1 MNKKV
6 EDLVDYLDSMGM
18 SQNSYLVMADWQE
31 LHHSYD
37 MLSYC
42 EKIYDLFK
50 YAGLTTNQ
58 IEKFIV
64 NSKSLFLMPFEE
76 FVKAAYV
83 LQRVNVNDELFDS
96 NRGCARSKQY
106 KKLYMRNILFEQVNR
121 YEHGYGISGLISG
134 EKAAYFKYGL
144 GAASFKAFGRNI
156 SSDAELEEILNKHL
170 TFNGEHVTVDEFLNL
185 ASKLFYSEYLRS
197 KMKEKNKVK

>member
-1 MNKKV
+1 MNRV
-6 EDLVDYLDSMGM
+6 YDLIEFLKLKNMDRDYIME
-18 SQNSYLVMADWQE
+18 MADWQE
-31 LHHSYD
+31 LHDSYD

-42 EKIYDLFK
+42 EKIYDLFN
-50 YAGLTTNQ
+50 YAGLTIDQ

-64 NSKSLFLMPFEE
+64 NSKTLFLRPFDE

-96 NRGCARSKQY
+96 NRGCARAKQY
-106 KKLYMRNILFEQVNR
+106 KKLFMRNILFEQVNR

-134 EKAAYFKYGL
+134 DKAAYHKYGL
-144 GAASFKAFGRNI
+144 GAAALKIFNNNI
-156 SSDAELEEILNKHL
+156 SSDDELEEILNKRL

-185 ASKLFYSEYLRS
+185 ASKLFYAKYKRS
-197 KMKEKNKVK
+197 KLKEKSKVK